1 MKRILTIA
9 LSITATAALGFA
21 QSGTT
26 QATLDST
33 LQTRYASNL
42 ANADSEV
49 IMTNTGADGAG
60 GALAPLSVGTAS
72 NVTGAICV
80 NVYTL
85 DPGEELES
93 CCSCPVTP
101 DGLVSLFVKANL
113 LLNPLFPGPAPSSVV
128 IKLYATVPATG
139 PTGCA
144 GSAAN
149 TLAVAAPGLAAWGT
163 TTHVIPG
170 NQSGATGAA
179 VATETPFTPSTV
191 SASEILKLQQ
201 TCEIAVNGAAS
212 GAGICSGCVP
222 GGGAFGGSSSK

>member
-21 QSGTT
+21 QATLT

-33 LQTRYASNL
+33 LQTRYAANL
-42 ANADSEV
+42 AVADAEV

-60 GALAPLSVGTAS
+60 AALAPLSVGSAS

-101 DGLVSLFVKANL
+101 DGLVSLLVKANL

-128 IKLYATVPATG
+128 IKLYATVPAAG

-144 GSAAN
+144 GQAAN

-170 NQSGATGAA
+170 NNVAL
-179 VATETPFTPSTV
+179 VATETAFTPSTV

-212 GAGICSGCVP
+212 GAGICSGCVA
-222 GGGAFGGSSSK
+222 GGGALGGSSSK